1 MPKPKTMASDQKGL
15 FVEDLGQASS
25 KAPAKSAN
33 KSEAKSDAVGHR
45 ERLRARLID
54 GGSDALH
61 DYELLEF
68 VLFGARPRGDTKP
81 LAKALIRAFGGFSEV
96 ITAEPERLRQVEGV
110 SEAVVGAIKIVAA
123 ASELLAKETVI
134 NKPVL
139 SSWTA
144 VIKFCHTKLAHKN
157 REEFHLLFLDRKNRL
172 IEHEPHGL
180 GTVDQAQV
188 YVREIVKR
196 ALELNA
202 SALILV
208 HNHPSGDPQPSK
220 ADVAVTREIQKALAV
235 VGIDT
240 HDHLIIG
247 RKGHASFKA
256 MGLL

>member
-1 MPKPKTMASDQKGL
+1 MAEEQKGL
-15 FVEDLGQASS
+15 FVEDAAQASTKAPS
-25 KAPAKSAN
+25 KAKAASKP
-33 KSEAKSDAVGHR
+33 DALGHR
-45 ERLRARLID
+45 ERLRARLIE
-54 GGSDALH
+54 GGTEALH

-96 ITAEPERLRQVEGV
+96 ITAEPERLRQVDGV
-110 SEAVVGAIKIVAA
+110 SEAVVGAIKVVAA
-123 ASELLAKETVI
+123 ASELLARETVI

-144 VIKFCHTKLAHKN
+144 VIKFCHTKLDHKN

-172 IEHEPHGL
+172 IDHEPHGL